1 MGRYLQQRALS
12 GLIVLIGVSILTF
25 IMMHLLPGDP
35 VDYMFALSQGDPPS
49 EEQVAE
55 LRHQLGLDQ
64 SLPVQYAYY
73 VRDAVQGDLGESIFL
88 KRDVLDIILDNVRYT
103 LELTICGLAFA
114 LLLGFV
120 LGVVAAAKRGTWI
133 DSATMVISLF
143 GLSMPFFWLALLL
156 VLFFSIRLDLL
167 PATGQGSISHLVLPT
182 IAIGITSAGTIARL
196 VRSSMLEVLRQEYI
210 VTARAKG
217 LKGRSV
223 LVRHALR
230 NAIIPPITV
239 AGLQF
244 GRLMGG
250 AVVTETIF
258 ARKGLGTV
266 LVNGILSHDF
276 KLVQGILLF
285 IALIYIVV
293 NFIVDMSYAI
303 IDPRI
308 RYT

>member
-1 MGRYLQQRALS
+1 VS
-12 GLIVLIGVSILTF
+12 GVIVLLGVSILTF
-25 IMMHLLPGDP
+25 LMMHMLPGDP
-35 VDYMFALSQGDPPS
+35 VDYMFALSQGEPPAP
-49 EEQVAE
+49 EQVE
-55 LRHQLGLDQ
+55 ETRRQLGLDKP
-64 SLPVQYAYY
+64 LLIQYVYY
-73 VRDAVQGDLGESIFL
+73 VRDAAQGDLGRSIFL
-88 KRDVLDIILDNVRYT
+88 KREVRDIIFDNVRYT

-114 LLLGFV
+114 ITLGFI
-120 LGVVAAAKRGTWI
+120 LGVIAAARRGTWV

-156 VLFFSIRLDLL
+156 VLLFSLRLDVF
-167 PATGQGSISHLVLPT
+167 PATGQGSLSHLVLPT
-182 IAIGITSAGTIARL
+182 VAIGVTSAGTIARL

-217 LKGRSV
+217 LRNVRV

-230 NAIIPPITV
+230 NAVIPPITV

-285 IALIYIVV
+285 IALIYILI
-293 NFIVDMSYAI
+293 NFIVDMSYAMV
-303 IDPRI
+303 DPRI
-308 RYT
+308 RYA

>member
-12 GLIVLIGVSILTF
+12 GVVVLIGVSILTF
-25 IMMHLLPGDP
+25 IMLHLLPGDP
-35 VDYMFALSQGDPPS
+35 IDYMFAMSQGDPPS
-49 EEQVAE
+49 EEQVQA
-55 LRHQLGLDQ
+55 LREQLGLDEP
-64 SLPVQYAYY
+64 LPVQYLTY
-73 VRDAVQGDLGESIFL
+73 VTNAVQGDLGDSIFL
-88 KRDVLDIILDNVRYT
+88 RRGVLDVILDNVRYT

-114 LLLGFV
+114 LVLGFV
-120 LGVVAAAKRGTWI
+120 LGILAAAKRGTWI
-133 DSATMVISLF
+133 DSLTMVLSLV

-156 VLFFSIRLDLL
+156 VLVFSIRLDVF
-167 PATGQGSISHLVLPT
+167 PATGQGSVSQLVLPT

-196 VRSSMLEVLRQEYI
+196 VRSSMLEVLRQEYM

-217 LKGRSV
+217 LPGRTV

-230 NAIIPPITV
+230 NAVIPPLTV

-258 ARKGLGTV
+258 ARKGLGTI

-285 IALIYIVV
+285 IAVIYILV

-308 RYT
+308 RFS

>member
-1 MGRYLQQRALS
+1 MRRYLQQRAVS
-12 GLIVLIGVSILTF
+12 GMIVLLGVSILTF
-25 IMMHLLPGDP
+25 FMMHMLPGDP
-35 VDYMFALSQGDPPS
+35 VNYMFAMSQGDRPS
-49 EEQVAE
+49 PEQVEE

-64 SLPVQYAYY
+64 PLLVQYAYY
-73 VRDAVQGDLGESIFL
+73 VRDAVQGDLGRSIFL
-88 KRDVLDIILDNVRYT
+88 KREVREIIVENVRYT

-114 LLLGFV
+114 LTLGFI
-120 LGVVAAAKRGTWI
+120 LGVIAAAKRGTWI

-156 VLFFSIRLDLL
+156 VLLFSLKLDLL
-167 PATGQGSISHLVLPT
+167 PATGQGSLSHLVLPT
-182 IAIGITSAGTIARL
+182 VAIGITSAGTIARL

-217 LKGRSV
+217 LKNTRV

-230 NAIIPPITV
+230 NAVIPPITV

-266 LVNGILSHDF
+266 LVNAILSHDF

-285 IALIYIVV
+285 IALIYIVI
-293 NFIVDMSYAI
+293 NFIVDMSYAMV
-303 IDPRI
+303 DPRI